1 MRLDLRLGALKP
13 WAPVAVLMPFMGIE
27 NSHSLYCVLMSERR
41 DSEVQSHLLGLCWP
55 HLFGSWD
62 GSELGSAL
70 AALKG
75 ASAEQMG
82 CLRTPPS

>member
-1 MRLDLRLGALKP
+1 
-13 WAPVAVLMPFMGIE
+13 MPFMGLE
-27 NSHSLYCVLMSERR
+27 NSHSLYCVLTGERR

-82 CLRTPPS
+82 CLWSGRAYILDPAFLGAYSKGLETG